1 MKVTNDLERPNF
13 KDYFAELDE
22 NYRPKNLKV
31 DFLGELPLHMDIR
44 KTSDAGTPIVLEKPN
59 GDHASIY
66 KEIAGSIW
74 SKLNKTS
81 DADQK
86 APPKII
92 VA

>member
-1 MKVTNDLERPNF
+1 MFICPNCG
-13 KDYFAELDE
+13 AESHIFGHGGAKKE
-22 NYRPKNLKV
+22 AKNLKV

-44 KTSDAGTPIVLEKPN
+44 TTSDAGTPIVLEKPN

-74 SKLNKTS
+74 SKLNKIS

-86 APPKII
+86 IPPRIL
-92 VA
+92 VS